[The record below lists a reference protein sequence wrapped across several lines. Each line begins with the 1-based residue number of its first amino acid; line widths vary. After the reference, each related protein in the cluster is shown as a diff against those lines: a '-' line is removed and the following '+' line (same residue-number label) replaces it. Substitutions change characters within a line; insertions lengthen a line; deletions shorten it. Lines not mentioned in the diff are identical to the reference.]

1 MNSETRQKARLWLG
15 LVFILGAAI
24 GGVFG
29 YSFAHRSYAATQAP
43 AATLSEP
50 ERRARRVAEMTKEV
64 GLTPEQSTQIDQ
76 IIHQAHDEMK
86 TIHEKS
92 DADVK
97 TIHEKS
103 YADVDVV
110 LQRAREQM
118 RSLLTPEQRPKFEAM
133 IQRMDQE
140 KKKQQQ
146 QGAGK

>member
-43 AATLSEP
+43 ATLSEP
-50 ERRARRVAEMTKEV
+50 ERRAKRVAEMTKEV
-64 GLTPEQSTQIDQ
+64 GLTPEQIAQIDQ

-92 DADVK
+92 DADVD
-97 TIHEKS
+97 
-103 YADVDVV
+103 AVR
-110 LQRAREQM
+110 QRAREQM
-118 RSLLTPEQRPKFEAM
+118 RSLLTPDQRPKFEAM
-133 IQRMDQE
+133 ILRWNQE
-140 KKKQQQ
+140 RKKQQ
-146 QGAGK
+146 GVGK

>member
-43 AATLSEP
+43 ATLSEP
-50 ERRARRVAEMTKEV
+50 ERRAKRVAEMTKEV
-64 GLTPEQSTQIDQ
+64 GLTPEQIAQIDQ

-92 DADVK
+92 DADV
-97 TIHEKS
+97 
-103 YADVDVV
+103 DVV
-110 LQRAREQM
+110 RQRAREQM
-118 RSLLTPEQRPKFEAM
+118 RSLLTPDQRPKFEAM
-133 IQRMDQE
+133 VQRWNQE
-140 KKKQQQ
+140 KKKQQ
-146 QGAGK
+146 GVGK

>member
-43 AATLSEP
+43 ATLSEP
-50 ERRARRVAEMTKEV
+50 ERRAKRVAEMTKEV
-64 GLTPEQSTQIDQ
+64 GLTPEQIAQIDQ

-92 DADVK
+92 DADV
-97 TIHEKS
+97 
-103 YADVDVV
+103 DVV
-110 LQRAREQM
+110 RQRAREQM
-118 RSLLTPEQRPKFEAM
+118 RSLLTPDQRPKFEAM
-133 IQRMDQE
+133 IERWNQE
-140 KKKQQQ
+140 RKKQQ
-146 QGAGK
+146 GVGK

>member
-29 YSFAHRSYAATQAP
+29 YSFAHRSYAATQ
-43 AATLSEP
+43 LSEP
-50 ERRARRVAEMTKEV
+50 ERRAKRVGEMTKEV

-86 TIHEKS
+86 AIHEKS
-92 DADVK
+92 DG
-97 TIHEKS
+97 
-103 YADVDVV
+103 DVDVV
-110 LQRAREQM
+110 RQRAREQM
-118 RSLLTPEQRPKFEAM
+118 RNLLTPEQRPKFEAM

-140 KKKQQQ
+140 RKKQQ
-146 QGAGK
+146 GVGK

>member
-29 YSFAHRSYAATQAP
+29 YSFAHRSYAASQAP

-50 ERRARRVAEMTKEV
+50 ERRAKRIAEMTKEV

-92 DADVK
+92 DADV
-97 TIHEKS
+97 
-103 YADVDVV
+103 DVV
-110 LQRAREQM
+110 RQRAREQM
-118 RSLLTPEQRPKFEAM
+118 RSLLTPDQRPKFEAM
-133 IQRMDQE
+133 VERWNQE
-140 KKKQQQ
+140 KKKQQ
-146 QGAGK
+146 GVGK

>member
-43 AATLSEP
+43 ATLSEP
-50 ERRARRVAEMTKEV
+50 ERRAKRVAEMTKEV

-92 DADVK
+92 DADVD
-97 TIHEKS
+97 
-103 YADVDVV
+103 AVR
-110 LQRAREQM
+110 QRAREQM
-118 RSLLTPEQRPKFEAM
+118 RSLLTPDQRPKFEAM
-133 IQRMDQE
+133 ILRWNQE
-140 KKKQQQ
+140 RKKQQ
-146 QGAGK
+146 GVGK

>member
-29 YSFAHRSYAATQAP
+29 YSFAHRSYAASQAP

-50 ERRARRVAEMTKEV
+50 ERRAKRIAEMTKEV

-92 DADVK
+92 DADV
-97 TIHEKS
+97 
-103 YADVDVV
+103 DVV
-110 LQRAREQM
+110 RQRAREQM

-133 IQRMDQE
+133 IQRKDQE
-140 KKKQQQ
+140 RKKQ
-146 QGAGK
+146 QGAGQ

>member
-50 ERRARRVAEMTKEV
+50 ERRAKRVAEMTKEV

-92 DADVK
+92 DADVD
-97 TIHEKS
+97 
-103 YADVDVV
+103 AVR
-110 LQRAREQM
+110 QRAREQM
-118 RSLLTPEQRPKFEAM
+118 RSLLTPDQRPKFEAM
-133 IQRMDQE
+133 IERWNQE
-140 KKKQQQ
+140 RKKQQ
-146 QGAGK
+146 GVGK

>member
-50 ERRARRVAEMTKEV
+50 ERRAKRIAEMTNEV

-92 DADVK
+92 DADV
-97 TIHEKS
+97 
-103 YADVDVV
+103 DVV
-110 LQRAREQM
+110 RQRAREQM
-118 RSLLTPEQRPKFEAM
+118 RSLLTPDQRPKFEAM
-133 IQRMDQE
+133 VQRWNQE
-140 KKKQQQ
+140 KKKQQ
-146 QGAGK
+146 GVGK